1 MHFPDD
7 LKQLENPVFIDNMPN
22 YGQSREKPDKHPMC
36 YGLCVCAHF
45 ISGFSRI
52 RFALIPILLGQ
63 VLAGL
68 IAVTAICS
76 TFLANSGISLPLTQN
91 LLHYIVLS
99 VCYICVRLVR
109 QRCYATQTQSTV
121 QTDVYKRSRLF
132 RVFLYVL
139 AGLIDAHANW
149 SIVAAYRFTTVTSI
163 QLLDCLAIPAAM
175 LFSFLFLR
183 HRFLWTH
190 YVATVVCLI
199 GAGGM
204 VAADVLANPSPTP
217 VFPNASLTNST
228 SPQAPNV
235 ILGDILVILG
245 SIAYAASNV
254 LQQYLVVC
262 FGILDFLIYA
272 GISAVVPTAV
282 YTVIFE
288 RDDVSHLFS
297 PSSELNYLL
306 IIGCLVGYVLAMFL
320 LYSLMPYV
328 LAKTSAVLVNLSL
341 LTADVYALL
350 LGIYLFHYKFHI
362 LYVLCFVVI
371 LFGVG
376 LYTSR
381 TPTVHTQHLNCLI
394 WITRRLHLS
403 ESPLPSSSSHEE
415 VSPHS
420 VQVCKMFSAETVVS

>member
-7 LKQLENPVFIDNMPN
+7 LEQLRNPVFIDTMSN
-22 YGQSREKPDKHPMC
+22 YRQSKEKPDKRSVC
-36 YGLCVCAHF
+36 CGFCVSTCSTSA
-45 ISGFSRI
+45 FSRF

-91 LLHYIVLS
+91 LLHYVFLS
-99 VCYICVRLVR
+99 FCYICVRLVR
-109 QRCYATQTQSTV
+109 RKCYATQTHSAV
-121 QTDVYKRSRLF
+121 QTSVCTRSRVF
-132 RVFLYVL
+132 RIFLYVL

-190 YVATVVCLI
+190 YFATVVCLT

-204 VAADVLANPSPTP
+204 VAADVLANPSSTP
-217 VFPNASLTNST
+217 VFPNASLANST
-228 SPQAPNV
+228 SPQVPNV
-235 ILGDILVILG
+235 ILGDVLVILG

-272 GISAVVPTAV
+272 GISAVVPTAI
-282 YTVIFE
+282 YSVIFE
-288 RDDVSHLFS
+288 RDEVSHLFS
-297 PSSELNYLL
+297 SSSELNYLL
-306 IIGCLVGYVLAMFL
+306 IVGCLVGYVVAMFL

-362 LYVLCFVVI
+362 LYVMCFVVI

-381 TPTVHTQHLNCLI
+381 TPTVHAQLPNCLV
-394 WITRRLHLS
+394 WIRRRLRLS
-403 ESPLPSSSSHEE
+403 DSSLSSSHDD
-415 VSPHS
+415 VSPDS
-420 VQVCKMFSAETVVS
+420 VQVCTVFSAKTVVS